1 MAKGAWGLPQWI
13 ERGVA
18 DLFPAGTAEGAIT
31 DPDQQL
37 AARLAEAEREGRPL
51 RIKLG
56 IDPTGSD
63 IHLGHSILFR
73 KLRAFQD
80 AGHTAV
86 LIIGDFTARIGDP
99 TGKSAT
105 RIQLSAEQ
113 VEANAATYLAQLGQ
127 GHDPT
132 RALLDFETP
141 GRLEVRRNSEWLA
154 ALDLPKVIELLGIST
169 VGQMLAKEDFAN
181 RYGSGT
187 PISLHEFLYPL
198 LQGYDSV
205 AIQADL
211 ELGGTDQKFN
221 VAMGRDLQRHFGQ
234 RTQFGMLLP
243 ILPGLDGVQKMSK
256 SLGNTVGL
264 SDDPLSMYSKLEK
277 VPDAAVEEYLT
288 LLTDLDLDA
297 LPANPRDRQKAMAL
311 EITRQRHGDAAAQQA
326 QADAGKLVAG
336 ASGSGAA
343 DAEVLEASL
352 AEVNFPAKA
361 FYLLSAMGICASSSE
376 ARRQIQ
382 GGGVKLDGEKLS
394 DPNQEFTAAAELEGK
409 VLQLGKKTFRR
420 LVAG

>member
-1 MAKGAWGLPQWI
+1 MPEHPQSLPAWLA
-13 ERGVA
+13 RGMA
-18 DLFPAGTAEGAIT
+18 DLFPDGDLADA
-31 DPDQQL
+31 DQALAVRL
-37 AARLAEAEREGRPL
+37 AAASAQGRPL

-56 IDPTGSD
+56 IDPTGSN

-105 RIQLSAEQ
+105 RVQLTAEE

-127 GHDPT
+127 GLPKE

-154 ALDLPKVIELLGIST
+154 DLDLPQVIGLLGTAT
-169 VGQMLAKEDFAN
+169 VGQMLAKEDFTK

-187 PISLHEFLYPL
+187 PIALHEFLYPL

-205 AIQADL
+205 AVDADV

-221 VAMGRDLQRHFGQ
+221 VAMGRDLQRHFAQ
-234 RTQFGMLLP
+234 RTQFGLLLP
-243 ILPGLDGVQKMSK
+243 ILVGLDGVQKMSK

-264 SDDPLSMYSKLEK
+264 DEDPLSMYSKLEK
-277 VPDAAVEEYLT
+277 VGDGAIDDYIT
-288 LLTDLDLDA
+288 LLTDLDLA
-297 LPANPRDRQKAMAL
+297 GLPANPRERQKVMAL
-311 EITRQRHGDAAAQQA
+311 AVTASRHGSEAAQKA
-326 QADAGKLVAG
+326 QADAANLVGGAGDAG
-336 ASGSGAA
+336 A
-343 DAEVLEASL
+343 EVPAASL
-352 AEVNFPAKA
+352 ADVSFPAKA
-361 FYLLSAMGICASSSE
+361 FYLLSAVGICASSSD
-376 ARRQIQ
+376 ARRQIK
-382 GGGVKLDGEKLS
+382 GGAVRLEGEKIT
-394 DPNQEFTAAAELEGK
+394 DPNQEFTTPAELEGK

-420 LVAG
+420 LTA

>member
-1 MAKGAWGLPQWI
+1 MTVNPHSLPNWLA
-13 ERGVA
+13 RGMA
-18 DLFPAGTAEGAIT
+18 DLFPAGQPD
-31 DPDQQL
+31 DPDQAL
-37 AARLAEAEREGRPL
+37 AARLAAAELEGRPL
-51 RIKLG
+51 RVKLG

-99 TGKSAT
+99 TGKSST
-105 RIQLSAEQ
+105 RVQLTSEQ
-113 VEANAATYLAQLGQ
+113 VEANATTYLRQLGQ
-127 GHDPT
+127 GQPKE

-154 ALDLPKVIELLGIST
+154 GLDLPQVIGLLGTAT
-169 VGQMLAKEDFAN
+169 VGQMLAKDDFSK

-187 PISLHEFLYPL
+187 PIALHEFLYPL

-205 AIQADL
+205 AVDADV

-234 RTQFGMLLP
+234 RTQFGLLLP
-243 ILPGLDGVQKMSK
+243 ILVGLDGVQKMSK

-264 SDDPLSMYSKLEK
+264 EEDPLSMYSKLEK
-277 VPDAAVEEYLT
+277 VGDAAINDYLI
-288 LLTDLDLDA
+288 LLTDLANEA
-297 LPANPRDRQKAMAL
+297 LPDNPREKQKAMAL
-311 EITRQRHGDAAAQQA
+311 AVTASRYGMDVAQKAQEDAAS
-326 QADAGKLVAG
+326 LVG
-336 ASGSGAA
+336 GAA
-343 DAEVLEASL
+343 AAAADVPEVSL
-352 AEVNFPAKA
+352 STVNFPAKA
-361 FYLLSAMGICASSSE
+361 FYLFSAVGMCASSSE
-376 ARRQIQ
+376 ARRQIK
-382 GGGVKLDGEKLS
+382 GGAARLEGEKIT
-394 DPNQEFTAAAELEGK
+394 DPNQEFGSASELEGK

-420 LVAG
+420 LVP

>member
-1 MAKGAWGLPQWI
+1 M
-13 ERGVA
+13 A
-18 DLFPAGTAEGAIT
+18 DLFPAGQ
-31 DPDQQL
+31 PDDADQAL
-37 AARLAEAEREGRPL
+37 AARLASAELEGRPL
-51 RIKLG
+51 RVKLG

-99 TGKSAT
+99 TGKSST
-105 RIQLSAEQ
+105 RVQLTTEQ
-113 VEANAATYLAQLGQ
+113 VEANATTYLRQLGQ
-127 GHDPT
+127 GQPKE

-154 ALDLPKVIELLGIST
+154 GLDLPQVIGLLGTAT
-169 VGQMLAKEDFAN
+169 VGQMLAKDDFSK

-187 PISLHEFLYPL
+187 PIALHEFLYPL

-205 AIQADL
+205 AVDADV

-234 RTQFGMLLP
+234 RTQFGLLLP
-243 ILPGLDGVQKMSK
+243 ILVGLDGVQKMSK

-264 SDDPLSMYSKLEK
+264 EEDPLSMYSKLEK
-277 VPDAAVEEYLT
+277 VGDAAINDYLI
-288 LLTDLDLDA
+288 LLTDLANEA
-297 LPANPRDRQKAMAL
+297 LPDNPREKQKAMAL
-311 EITRQRHGDAAAQQA
+311 AVTASRYGMDVAQKAQEDAAT
-326 QADAGKLVAG
+326 LVG
-336 ASGSGAA
+336 GAA
-343 DAEVLEASL
+343 AAAADVPEVSL
-352 AEVNFPAKA
+352 SIVNFPAKA
-361 FYLLSAMGICASSSE
+361 FYLFSAVGMCASSSE
-376 ARRQIQ
+376 ARRQIK
-382 GGGVKLDGEKLS
+382 GGAARLEGEKIT
-394 DPNQEFTAAAELEGK
+394 DPNQEFGSASELEGK

-420 LVAG
+420 LMP

>member
-1 MAKGAWGLPQWI
+1 MAKGEWGLPQWL

-18 DLFPAGTAEGAIT
+18 DLFPTGTEASDA
-31 DPDQQL
+31 DQQL
-37 AARLAEAEREGRPL
+37 AARLAEAEKQGRPL

-105 RIQLSAEQ
+105 RVQLTAEQ
-113 VEANAATYLAQLGQ
+113 VEANARTYLQQLGQ
-127 GHDPT
+127 GQDPAH
-132 RALLDFETP
+132 ALLDFETP

-154 ALDLPKVIELLGIST
+154 SLDLPKVIELLGIST

-205 AIQADL
+205 AVQADL

-243 ILPGLDGVQKMSK
+243 ILAGLDGVQKMRK

-264 SDDPLSMYSKLEK
+264 AEDPLSMYSKLEK

-288 LLTDLDLDA
+288 LLTNLDLAA
-297 LPANPRDRQKAMAL
+297 LPENPRERQKAMAL
-311 EITRQRHGDAAAQQA
+311 EVTRQRHGEAAAQQA
-326 QADAGKLVAG
+326 QADAGKLVGG
-336 ASGSGAA
+336 AKGSGAA
-343 DAEVLEASL
+343 DAEVPEASL

-361 FYLLSAMGICASSSE
+361 FYLLSAVGICASSSE

-382 GGGVKLDGEKLS
+382 GGGVKLDGEKLA
-394 DPNQEFTAAAELEGK
+394 DPNQEFAAAAELEGK

>member
-1 MAKGAWGLPQWI
+1 MTPGSCSEALPVWLSRGL
-13 ERGVA
+13 A
-18 DLFPAGTAEGAIT
+18 DLFPAASAP
-31 DPDQQL
+31 DPDQRL
-37 AARLAEAEREGRPL
+37 VDRLAEAEAAPRPL

-56 IDPTGSD
+56 IDPTGAE
-63 IHLGHSILFR
+63 IHLGHSLLFR

-99 TGKSAT
+99 TGKSST
-105 RIQLSAEQ
+105 RVQLDAAA
-113 VEANAATYLAQLGQ
+113 VEANAATYLRQLGQ
-127 GHDPT
+127 GQDPQ
-132 RALLDFETP
+132 RALLDFSTP

-154 ALDLPKVIELLGIST
+154 TLDLAAVIDLLATST
-169 VGQMLAKEDFAN
+169 VGQMLAKEDFGR

-205 AIQADL
+205 AVQADV

-234 RTQFGMLLP
+234 RPQFGLLLP

-256 SLGNTVGL
+256 SLGNIVGL
-264 SDDPLSMYSKLEK
+264 EEDPLSMYSKLEK
-277 VPDAAVEEYLT
+277 VPDAVVDDYLT
-288 LLTDLDLDA
+288 LLTDLDLA
-297 LPANPRDRQKAMAL
+297 ELPVDPRERQRAMAL
-311 EITRQRHGDAAAQQA
+311 EITRQRHGAEAAGQA
-326 QADAGKLVAG
+326 QADAARLVG
-336 ASGSGAA
+336 GVGGSGMA
-343 DAEVLEASL
+343 DAEVPEASL
-352 AEVNFPAKA
+352 AAVNFPARA
-361 FYLLSAMGICASSSE
+361 FYLIGAVGIGVTSSE
-376 ARRQIQ
+376 AKRRIQ
-382 GGGVKLDGEKLS
+382 EGGVRLDGEKLL
-394 DPNQEFTAAAELEGK
+394 DPNQVFASAADLQGK

>member
-1 MAKGAWGLPQWI
+1 MAKGAWGLPQWL

-18 DLFPAGTAEGAIT
+18 DLFPAGVAEGAAQ

-37 AARLAEAEREGRPL
+37 AARLPEAERNGRPL

-105 RIQLSAEQ
+105 RVQLSAAA
-113 VEANAATYLAQLGQ
+113 VEANAETYLVQLGLGQ
-127 GHDPT
+127 DPA
-132 RALLDFETP
+132 RALLDFHTP

-154 ALDLPKVIELLGIST
+154 GLDLPQVIELLGTGT

-205 AIQADL
+205 QVRADV

-234 RTQFGMLLP
+234 RPQFGMLLP

-256 SLGNTVGL
+256 SLANTVGL
-264 SDDPLSMYSKLEK
+264 SEDPLSCLLYTS
-277 VPDAAVEEYLT
+277 DAADE
-288 LLTDLDLDA
+288 
-297 LPANPRDRQKAMAL
+297 
-311 EITRQRHGDAAAQQA
+311 
-326 QADAGKLVAG
+326 
-336 ASGSGAA
+336 
-343 DAEVLEASL
+343 
-352 AEVNFPAKA
+352 
-361 FYLLSAMGICASSSE
+361 
-376 ARRQIQ
+376 
-382 GGGVKLDGEKLS
+382 
-394 DPNQEFTAAAELEGK
+394 
-409 VLQLGKKTFRR
+409 
-420 LVAG
+420 